1 MLKIKSSSE
10 QIYDYIVH
18 EIEIGNYEA
27 GKRLSETELMEIFG
41 ISRTPIREALIRL
54 VADGIVDNNS
64 RKGFFVKHL
73 DRKDVWENYFIIA
86 CLDSYAAVL
95 ALDTIT
101 DDDIE
106 KMETILLGMELA
118 INRKNYELYHNEQL
132 EFHNVYLSK
141 CGNNNLV
148 ELILSLQQK
157 YVRTSWFSQKEVDKF
172 KWLAHVN
179 KDHKQLLE
187 CFKSKDKDKL
197 VETVF
202 AHWVS
207 NKKRPEEYLKEEEK
221 QKK

>member
-18 EIEIGNYEA
+18 EIEIGNFES
-27 GKRLSETELMEIFG
+27 GKRLSEAELMEIFG

-54 VADGIVDNNS
+54 VADGIVDNTG

-95 ALDTIT
+95 ALDNLT
-101 DDDIE
+101 DGDIE
-106 KMETILLGMELA
+106 KMETIVLGMELA
-118 INRKNYELYHNEQL
+118 ITRKNYELYHNEQM
-132 EFHNVYLSK
+132 EFHNVYLHK

-148 ELILSLQQK
+148 ELIHSLQQK
-157 YVRTSWFSQKEVDKF
+157 YVRTSWFSQAESDKF
-172 KWLAHVN
+172 QWLARVN
-179 KDHKQLLE
+179 EDHKQLLE
-187 CFKSKDKDKL
+187 CFRSKDKDKL

-207 NKKRPEEYLKEEEK
+207 NKKRPEEYLKEDDK
-221 QKK
+221 YKK

>member
-54 VADGIVDNNS
+54 VADGIIDNTS

-73 DRKDVWENYFIIA
+73 DKKDVWENYFITA

-101 DDDIE
+101 DDDLE

-118 INRKNYELYHNEQL
+118 INERIM
-132 EFHNVYLSK
+132 S
-141 CGNNNLV
+141 C
-148 ELILSLQQK
+148 II
-157 YVRTSWFSQKEVDKF
+157 TSRWS
-172 KWLAHVN
+172 
-179 KDHKQLLE
+179 
-187 CFKSKDKDKL
+187 S
-197 VETVF
+197 TM
-202 AHWVS
+202 
-207 NKKRPEEYLKEEEK
+207 YT
-221 QKK
+221 

>member
-54 VADGIVDNNS
+54 VADGIIDNTS

-73 DRKDVWENYFIIA
+73 DKKDVWENYFIIA

-101 DDDIE
+101 DDDLE

-172 KWLAHVN
+172 QWLAHVN

-207 NKKRPEEYLKEEEK
+207 NKKRPEEYLEEEEK